1 MFYPIIIYKSI
12 IKEIGMFSL
21 FKIFKA
27 IFMGF
32 FTGFI
37 ASIPLG
43 PSGLESVNR
52 SISHGFKSGLKVS
65 LGAVCADI
73 TYIVIINLGI
83 FNVFNKHHRF
93 EGLFWIISGIVLMIF
108 SRISARPKNSD
119 SKFKKSLN
127 KYTENGF
134 WAGYL
139 ITFLNPT
146 TPSLWI
152 ALSGTV
158 LSLWRIRGRMFFM
171 FSILSMIIGSITW
184 FCLLNILASKGF
196 KALKS
201 DYTKNTS
208 NLLNYFLLILG
219 AIFILWGVYKFIF

>member
-1 MFYPIIIYKSI
+1 
-12 IKEIGMFSL
+12 MFSL
-21 FKIFKA
+21 FTIFEA

-32 FTGFI
+32 LTGFI

-52 SISHGFKSGLKVS
+52 SISHGFRSGLKVS

-73 TYIVIINLGI
+73 TYIIIINLGI
-83 FNVFNKHHRF
+83 FNVFNKHPDF
-93 EGLFWIISGIVLMIF
+93 EGLFWIISGIVLMLF
-108 SRISARPKNSD
+108 SKLSGMPEKSD
-119 SKFKKSLN
+119 SKLKKSLN
-127 KYTENGF
+127 KYTESGF
-134 WAGYL
+134 FAGYL

-171 FSILSMIIGSITW
+171 FSITSLIIGSITW
-184 FCLLNILASKGF
+184 FSLLNILASKGF

-208 NLLNYFLLILG
+208 KLLNYFLLILG
-219 AIFILWGVYKFIF
+219 VIFILWGTYKFIF

>member
-1 MFYPIIIYKSI
+1 
-12 IKEIGMFSL
+12 MFSL

-127 KYTENGF
+127 KYTNKIDKENDYEYCIMTYNKDTK
-134 WAGYL
+134 YL
-139 ITFLNPT
+139 I
-146 TPSLWI
+146 
-152 ALSGTV
+152 
-158 LSLWRIRGRMFFM
+158 
-171 FSILSMIIGSITW
+171 ILE
-184 FCLLNILASKGF
+184 F
-196 KALKS
+196 K
-201 DYTKNTS
+201 Y
-208 NLLNYFLLILG
+208 
-219 AIFILWGVYKFIF
+219 